1 MPALCLE
8 GPPQYV
14 PAVRAEVLHLQLSS
28 QDLLRKPGLAQVQR
42 AGRSRVCCCHGNKK
56 FRLYAQSLEI
66 EIRSPFGYTWRTA
79 TPRYHGA
86 PEPGQHRQTAHGTT
100 PARLSARNPARGTPP
115 PPRPGAPRR
124 PAAPGND
131 PKAPT
136 RPRGPAARGRQRSPR
151 RPGEGVGGGA
161 ERLPTGQSPSEP
173 ASRGPPRAPAAPPPP
188 AGGPAAAPHSPAPSV
203 RAPHRKR
210 AQAPPAGHV
219 ERGPPRTAP
228 PPGNDPARGDGR
240 LRAGRHGHTRHGHTP
255 PLLSWRPPPPPTLC
269 VTPAVICP
277 PPHSAT
283 SPLSPSPGPT
293 HTCTPRSRNS
303 GHYPLGPGSTAPGP
317 ALGPSWQQHPAP
329 PQSPHAGPRTLLGQP
344 PCRARPAT
352 PSPQPRTA
360 QARPSSERSPYLHT
374 QRHGRSSQPRVPAPT
389 ERGSS
394 RAPGR
399 FPCHRRRWGNTSARH
414 VAVRSR

>member
-86 PEPGQHRQTAHGTT
+86 PEPGQHRQTAHGTA

-255 PLLSWRPPPPPTLC
+255 PLLSWRPPPTPHAVCHPCSHLPPPTVPPPRC
-269 VTPAVICP
+269 HPAPAPPTPA
-277 PPHSAT
+277 PH
-283 SPLSPSPGPT
+283 
-293 HTCTPRSRNS
+293 
-303 GHYPLGPGSTAPGP
+303 GPGTRDIIPWVRAAPHQDQPWVPRGSSTQHRPRAPTPAPGP
-317 ALGPSWQQHPAP
+317 SWVSHHAAPAP
-329 PQSPHAGPRTLLGQP
+329 LPHHPSRGLPRRGPAVSAAPTCTHSAMAAARSPGYPHRQSAAAAGR
-344 PCRARPAT
+344 RAGFRVTGGGGETRAPAT
-352 PSPQPRTA
+352 WR
-360 QARPSSERSPYLHT
+360 
-374 QRHGRSSQPRVPAPT
+374 
-389 ERGSS
+389 
-394 RAPGR
+394 
-399 FPCHRRRWGNTSARH
+399 
-414 VAVRSR
+414 

>member
-151 RPGEGVGGGA
+151 RPGEGVGGGRSA
-161 ERLPTGQSPSEP
+161 FPRGRALRSPPPAARPEPPPLP
-173 ASRGPPRAPAAPPPP
+173 RPPRAARRRRRTHRPR
-188 AGGPAAAPHSPAPSV
+188 PS
-203 RAPHRKR
+203 AL
-210 AQAPPAGHV
+210 
-219 ERGPPRTAP
+219 RT
-228 PPGNDPARGDGR
+228 GNARR
-240 LRAGRHGHTRHGHTP
+240 P
-255 PLLSWRPPPPPTLC
+255 RPPDTW
-269 VTPAVICP
+269 
-277 PPHSAT
+277 SA
-283 SPLSPSPGPT
+283 
-293 HTCTPRSRNS
+293 
-303 GHYPLGPGSTAPGP
+303 
-317 ALGPSWQQHPAP
+317 
-329 PQSPHAGPRTLLGQP
+329 
-344 PCRARPAT
+344 ARPAL
-352 PSPQPRTA
+352 RH
-360 QARPSSERSPYLHT
+360 RPATIP
-374 QRHGRSSQPRVPAPT
+374 P
-389 ERGSS
+389 
-394 RAPGR
+394 
-399 FPCHRRRWGNTSARH
+399 
-414 VAVRSR
+414 VATDG

>member
-277 PPHSAT
+277 PPQCHLPAVT
-283 SPLSPSPGPT
+283 QPRPHPHLHPTVPELGTLSPG
-293 HTCTPRSRNS
+293 S
-303 GHYPLGPGSTAPGP
+303 GQHRTRTSLGSLVAAAPSTAPEPPRRPQDPPGSATMPRPPRYPITP
-317 ALGPSWQQHPAP
+317 AADCPGEAQQ
-329 PQSPHAGPRTLLGQP
+329 
-344 PCRARPAT
+344 
-352 PSPQPRTA
+352 
-360 QARPSSERSPYLHT
+360 
-374 QRHGRSSQPRVPAPT
+374 
-389 ERGSS
+389 
-394 RAPGR
+394 
-399 FPCHRRRWGNTSARH
+399 
-414 VAVRSR
+414 